1 MNKWLL
7 GLLAFCLAQAAFAG
21 NYILTVDGKTYE
33 IDIGEQKTVQSA
45 KGNINVSL
53 EKKATGIF
61 TIDGIAF
68 EHPSSM
74 NPTVSVLSEEI
85 KQVLL
90 AQANGDLFLVQLY
103 KGMDGSALIPL
114 LEKEMTKEEVGVGYA
129 KTGKGIEVKLDNG
142 ETLSGRYIHT
152 EKNTDS
158 YDRYIVGC
166 PIATGG
172 LVAVI
177 QNSDLQTEG
186 QDKDLMMKVL
196 KSLKMHCTKE

>member
-1 MNKWLL
+1 MNKWLF
-7 GLLAFCLAQAAFAG
+7 GLLAFCIAQSAFAG

-33 IDIGEQKTVQSA
+33 IDIGEQKTVRSA
-45 KGNINVSL
+45 KGDIKVSL
-53 EKKATGIF
+53 EKKATAVF

-114 LEKEMTKEEVGVGYA
+114 LEKEMTKEEVGVGYV
-129 KTGKGIEVKLDNG
+129 KTGKDIDIKLDNG
-142 ETLSGRYIHT
+142 ETLSGRFIHT

-177 QNSDLQTEG
+177 QISDLEAEG
-186 QDKDLMMKVL
+186 QDKNAMMKVM
-196 KSLKMHCTKE
+196 KSLKAHCQKE

>member
-1 MNKWLL
+1 MKKWLL
-7 GLLAFCLAQAAFAG
+7 ALLAFCLAQAAFAG

-33 IDIGEQKTVQSA
+33 IDIGEQKTVLSR
-45 KGNINVSL
+45 KGDIKVSL
-53 EKKATGIF
+53 EKKATAIF
-61 TIDGIAF
+61 TIDDIAF

-114 LEKEMTKEEVGVGYA
+114 LEKEMTKEEVGVGYE
-129 KTGKGIEVKLDNG
+129 KTGKDIKIELDNG
-142 ETLSGRYIHT
+142 DTLSGRFIHT
-152 EKNTDS
+152 EKNSDS

-177 QNSDLQTEG
+177 QMSDLEAEG
-186 QDKDLMMKVL
+186 QNKDAMMKVM
-196 KSLKMHCTKE
+196 KSLKVHCTKD